1 MGSCREWSSRWRS
14 LWGTR
19 SARALTLAR
28 LAGLAAVLWGTA
40 NQLQAPRPRSGLG
53 GAGPHG
59 PGGRRLAGLDGQ
71 PPLRRPSRGDL
82 GLPGP
87 AVGGRRLPGRLQPF
101 RRRLRR
107 HCCAWAPPSLLQPS
121 RPSPSGRPGSPR
133 WSYRCLAL
141 GGPVP
146 GEVIAEGAFSAVA
159 ALMIGAS
166 RRQYLARTYQ
176 AEQLLAERVRADAER
191 DRAAALAERNRLGRE
206 IHDVLAH
213 SLGALSVQLEAAHA
227 VLGTSED
234 RDKARR
240 LVEKARRLAVEG
252 LEETRRAVH
261 ALRDEP
267 VDLAEQVAA
276 LAAREGAG
284 LTVVGQPRAL
294 GTDAGLAVYRAAQEA
309 LTNARKHAPGA
320 EVSVRLDFTPETTV
334 LVVDNGATTD
344 VAASELAGTGGGFGL
359 QGMRERVELVGG
371 RVRAEPT
378 TSGWTVEIAVP
389 A

>member
-1 MGSCREWSSRWRS
+1 MSGVELTWRS

-40 NQLQAPRPRSGLG
+40 NQLLPHPPGRAWAAPALM
-53 GAGPHG
+53 A
-59 PGGRRLAGLDGQ
+59 LAGVAWLAWMAS
-71 PPLRRPSRGDL
+71 RRFG
-82 GLPGP
+82 
-87 AVGGRRLPGRLQPF
+87 
-101 RRRLRR
+101 
-107 HCCAWAPPSLLQPS
+107 APP
-121 RPSPSGRPGSPR
+121 RVT
-133 WSYRCLAL
+133 WACLAL
-141 GGPVP
+141 LSVAGGALAGYSPFAVAFVAIACLGAAIAFAAEPAIAVGAAGFAALVISVLALGAPVP

-159 ALMIGAS
+159 ALMIGTS

-227 VLGTSED
+227 VLGTGQD
-234 RDKARR
+234 QDKARR

-284 LTVVGQPRAL
+284 LTVVGPPRAL

-371 RVRAEPT
+371 RVRAERT

-389 A
+389 T

>member
-1 MGSCREWSSRWRS
+1 MSGVELSWRS

-28 LAGLAAVLWGTA
+28 LAGLAAILWGTA
-40 NQLQAPRPRSGLG
+40 NQLLPHPPGRAWAAPALMGLAVVAWLAWMASRRFGAPARVTWACLAVLSVAG
-53 GAGPHG
+53 GS
-59 PGGRRLAGLDGQ
+59 LAGYS
-71 PPLRRPSRGDL
+71 PFAVAFVAIACL
-82 GLPGP
+82 GAAIAFEAEPAI
-87 AVGGRRLPGRLQPF
+87 AVGAVGFAALVI
-101 RRRLRR
+101 
-107 HCCAWAPPSLLQPS
+107 SV
-121 RPSPSGRPGSPR
+121 
-133 WSYRCLAL
+133 LAL
-141 GGPVP
+141 GAPVP

-284 LTVVGQPRAL
+284 LTVVGRPRAL
-294 GTDAGLAVYRAAQEA
+294 GTDAGLAVYRAAEEA

-344 VAASELAGTGGGFGL
+344 VVASELAGTGGGFGL

-378 TSGWTVEIAVP
+378 RSGWTVEIAVP

>member
-1 MGSCREWSSRWRS
+1 MAIACLG
-14 LWGTR
+14 
-19 SARALTLAR
+19 
-28 LAGLAAVLWGTA
+28 AAIA
-40 NQLQAPRPRSGLG
+40 FAAEP
-53 GAGPHG
+53 AI
-59 PGGRRLAGLDGQ
+59 
-71 PPLRRPSRGDL
+71 
-82 GLPGP
+82 
-87 AVGGRRLPGRLQPF
+87 AVGAAGFAALVI
-101 RRRLRR
+101 
-107 HCCAWAPPSLLQPS
+107 SV
-121 RPSPSGRPGSPR
+121 
-133 WSYRCLAL
+133 LAL
-141 GGPVP
+141 GAPVP

-276 LAAREGAG
+276 LAARRRCQAHRRRPAAG
-284 LTVVGQPRAL
+284 TWAPTPGWPCTAPP
-294 GTDAGLAVYRAAQEA
+294 QEA

-320 EVSVRLDFTPETTV
+320 EVSVRLDFTPGTTV

-344 VAASELAGTGGGFGL
+344 VVASELAGTGGGFGL